1 MKTQVYVAVTTTTT
15 TAADDDP
22 IKWYEEVNQSL
33 KREHPASLPSSH
45 HATETQEETT
55 TRYGRG
61 IRLRRRKTG
70 SHLILRIQSM
80 SAVLIKF
87 FSFSGARSSSGGRFL
102 YYLHTYTYTLRQCS
116 GKTKTPIDNNDNLTR
131 IDSDSPCNNGQFED
145 EPGTLFFLSE
155 EFSFILWKLSFA
167 APSVCTWLMYCHHI
181 FTHCLFPYLAL
192 MSPGRLYPRKTRRG
206 EGRHW

>member
-1 MKTQVYVAVTTTTT
+1 MKTQVYVAVTTT

-87 FSFSGARSSSGGRFL
+87 FSFSGARSSSGGRFHSAHRLLPTYL
-102 YYLHTYTYTLRQCS
+102 YVYATPASAVEKQRHQLIIMTTWQGSTAIPHAIMDSLRMNQEHYFS
-116 GKTKTPIDNNDNLTR
+116 FQKN
-131 IDSDSPCNNGQFED
+131 SP
-145 EPGTLFFLSE
+145 LFFESSL
-155 EFSFILWKLSFA
+155 LQLLLCA
-167 APSVCTWLMYCHHI
+167 
-181 FTHCLFPYLAL
+181 
-192 MSPGRLYPRKTRRG
+192 RD
-206 EGRHW
+206 